1 MARLDFTAT
10 AEADLESIGDYIAQ
24 DNPLAAIRMVLDIRD
39 HCRKIASM
47 SAIGRSRP
55 EFGVGLRSLSVSP
68 YLIIYSAAEA
78 DRVIVIR
85 IVHGARDLPQV
96 VRE

>member
-1 MARLDFTAT
+1 MARLEFTAA
-10 AEADLESIGDYIAQ
+10 AEGDLESIGDYIAQ

-47 SAIGRSRP
+47 PAIGRSRP
-55 EFGVGLRSLSVSP
+55 ELGTGLRSLSVSP
-68 YLIIYSAAEA
+68 YLILYRAENA

-85 IVHGARDLPQV
+85 IVHGARDLPHV
-96 VRE
+96 MRD